1 MKKLVISALIV
12 GISTATPLSVYAKTA
27 KHGKH
32 KHKPAPVQEE
42 VVAIDR
48 QIFDNSIGLAALT
61 PQEMQETEG
70 AFAPAWVAW
79 TLTGAALNAWNNHRI
94 NYNETGQ
101 LASAGS
107 AATAAGIGALSF
119 GLGRGISKAAGL
131 TGAEAAAMNANGAF
145 VGATLNYAHNATQ
158 VANRRNSDF
167 NRPNLNI
174 PDEVY
179 KHATVDEEYTH
190 TSRAYNDMNYSPIT
204 RQDINSAPAPSEYTP
219 PPMPENNYDF

>member
-79 TLTGAALNAWNNHRI
+79 TLAGAAINAWTNH
-94 NYNETGQ
+94 YKSYKETGQ
-101 LASAGS
+101 PASVGSTAYATGVGALGGAVGRGLS
-107 AATAAGIGALSF
+107 AAE
-119 GLGRGISKAAGL
+119 GL
-131 TGAEAAAMNANGAF
+131 TGIGNVVMGANGAF
-145 VGATLNYAHNATQ
+145 VTQTLNYATRLITTIRISISLINPLSSQGLTKKI
-158 VANRRNSDF
+158 F
-167 NRPNLNI
+167 ILI
-174 PDEVY
+174 E
-179 KHATVDEEYTH
+179 H
-190 TSRAYNDMNYSPIT
+190 TMI
-204 RQDINSAPAPSEYTP
+204 
-219 PPMPENNYDF
+219 